1 MQLTEGMT
9 MKHRA
14 YDTVE
19 MSLRGNSK
27 ARLVDLHNPEK
38 PRWRDAL
45 LALAAPATRVHEY
58 RNLHRSMFYEALC
71 DLDCKDK

>member
-1 MQLTEGMT
+1 MN
-9 MKHRA
+9 HRVN
-14 YDTVE
+14 DTVE

-27 ARLVDLHNPEK
+27 ARFADLHSPEK

-45 LALAAPATRVHEY
+45 RALASPAMRVHEY
-58 RNLHRSMFYEALC
+58 RNLHKSMFYEALC